1 MKKKDMNTPNPK
13 KAGPPQWATRFF
25 RWFCNDHLSEAVL
38 GDLEELYARRR
49 PLLGKRKADLLFV
62 MNVLLFLQPFAIKK
76 RSSTPVNQL
85 AMFENYFKIAWRT
98 MSRQRLY
105 TGIKIGGLAIAIG
118 TCILITLF
126 VRRELTYDQHY
137 QKGDLVYRVYRESN
151 LHGETERGIYFPAP
165 FAKAL
170 QDEYPEIELAGH
182 YNPSANAVDAGNTV
196 RRGDE
201 IESTHE
207 DGFVYADQ
215 GLADIFELPF
225 LRGNAQKALLEPNTL
240 VITKR
245 IADKYFANDDPIGKT
260 LILNDDETQP
270 YSISG
275 VVQNPAATTHFQFN
289 FLISL
294 AGKEFWKGEKTAW
307 MSSNYLDYIRVR
319 PGTDVA
325 ALEEKMDALI
335 GKYFVPSAAESG
347 DDRSLMAWV
356 KSLHFKLQ
364 PVQDIHLNTM
374 SVGDNLTHGDV
385 RYAWLFGAIAFFIL
399 TIACINFINLSTA
412 RSAHRAKE
420 VGLRKVVGSPRSQ
433 LVNQFL
439 IESLVFSFISFALGL
454 ALARTALP
462 SFNTLLA
469 SPLTFPWEAWWFIPL
484 LFLGAVLIGFVAG
497 IYPSFY
503 LSSFKPVDVLKGHTT
518 LGARS
523 SIRSLLVVFQ
533 FSISIILIVATLVIQ
548 QQMHFILHKK
558 LGFNKDQVLILQDT
572 HTLGDRIVTFK
583 NELLQLPNIKHA
595 TISGFLPLE
604 GADRNGNPF
613 WADGEKEP
621 EEGVGAQ
628 IWSVDHDYLP
638 TLGIDLVAGRNF
650 NVEMASDSQ
659 AVIINQTMA
668 NALNLKDPTGRA
680 IVNPWKQKW
689 NVIGIMEDF
698 HFETLKKQIEPLCVV
713 IGRSSNVVMVKID
726 SKHPQD
732 AIESISGLWKK
743 FSPHQAIR
751 YTFLDQRYAAMYE
764 EVHRTQQIFTGFAA
778 LAILLACLGL
788 FALSAF
794 LAEQRSKEIS
804 IRLVLGATAGS
815 IFQLLTRNFM
825 TLLCIALVIATPLS
839 WYMMQRWLEDYV
851 YKISISWSTF
861 AIAGLVAVAIALF
874 TVSYHTIRAALAN
887 PANRLRSE

>member
-1 MKKKDMNTPNPK
+1 
-13 KAGPPQWATRFF
+13 
-25 RWFCNDHLSEAVL
+25 
-38 GDLEELYARRR
+38 
-49 PLLGKRKADLLFV
+49 
-62 MNVLLFLQPFAIKK
+62 
-76 RSSTPVNQL
+76 
-85 AMFENYFKIAWRT
+85 MFENCFKIAWRT
-98 MSRQRLY
+98 MTRQRLY

-137 QKGDLVYRVYRESN
+137 QKSDLVYRVYRESN

-170 QDEYPEIELAGH
+170 QDDYPEIELAGH
-182 YNPSANAVDAGNTV
+182 YNPSANSGAGGNTV
-196 RRGDE
+196 RRHDE

-207 DGFVYADQ
+207 EGFIYVDQ
-215 GLADIFELPF
+215 GLADIFELTF
-225 LRGNAQKALLEPNTL
+225 IHGNAQKALLEPNTI
-240 VITKR
+240 VITQR
-245 IADKYFANDDPIGKT
+245 IADKYFANEDPIGKT
-260 LILNDDETQP
+260 LILNNDETQP
-270 YSISG
+270 YSVSG
-275 VVQNPAATTHFQFN
+275 VVQNPSATTHFQFN
-289 FLISL
+289 FLLSL

-325 ALEEKMDALI
+325 ALEKKMDVLI
-335 GKYFVPSAAESG
+335 GKYFVPSAAASG
-347 DDRSLMAWV
+347 NDRSLMAWV

-364 PVQDIHLNTM
+364 PVRDIHLNTAG
-374 SVGDNLTHGDV
+374 VGDNLPHGDI
-385 RYAWLFGAIAFFIL
+385 RYTWLFGAIAFFIL

-439 IESLVFSFISFALGL
+439 IESLVFSFLSFALGL
-454 ALARTALP
+454 GLARLFLP

-469 SPLTFPWEAWWFIPL
+469 SPLAFPWEAWWFIPL
-484 LFLGAVLIGFVAG
+484 LFLGAVLTGFIAG

-503 LSSFKPVDVLKGHTT
+503 LSSFKPIEVLKGHTT

-533 FSISIILIVATLVIQ
+533 FSISIILIIATLIIQ
-548 QQMHFILHKK
+548 QQMHFILTKK
-558 LGFNKDQVLILQDT
+558 LGFDKDQVLILQDT
-572 HTLGDRIVTFK
+572 HTLGEQVTAFK
-583 NELLQLPNIKHA
+583 NELVQLPHIKHA
-595 TISGFLPLE
+595 TLSGYLPLE
-604 GADRNGNPF
+604 GAARNGNPF
-613 WADGEKEP
+613 WADGAREP
-621 EEGVGAQ
+621 EEGIGAQ

-638 TLGIDLVAGRNF
+638 ALGIDLVAGRNF

-668 NALNLKDPTGRA
+668 NALNLKDPVGQA
-680 IVNPWKQKW
+680 IVNPWNRKW
-689 NVIGIMEDF
+689 NVIGVMEDF
-698 HFETLKKQIEPLCVV
+698 HFETLKKHIEPLCVV
-713 IGRSSNVVMVKID
+713 IGRSSNVMLVKVD
-726 SKHPQD
+726 SKNSQNV
-732 AIESISGLWKK
+732 IESIAGLWKK

-825 TLLCIALVIATPLS
+825 TLLFIALVIATPLS
-839 WYMMQRWLEDYV
+839 WYMMNRWLEDYA

-861 AIAGLVAVAIALF
+861 VVAGLVSVVIALF

-887 PANRLRSE
+887 PASRLRSE

>member
-1 MKKKDMNTPNPK
+1 MNQPSPE
-13 KAGPPQWATRFF
+13 KARPPQWAMRFF

-49 PLLGKRKADLLFV
+49 PVLGKKRADFLFV
-62 MNVLLFLQPFAIKK
+62 INVLLFLQPFAIKK
-76 RSSTPVNQL
+76 RSSSSSVNHL

-151 LHGETERGIYFPAP
+151 LHGETERGVYFPAP

-182 YNPSANAVDAGNTV
+182 YNPSANAGAGGNTV

-201 IESTHE
+201 IESAHE
-207 DGFVYADQ
+207 EGFVYVDQ
-215 GLADIFELPF
+215 GLADIFELSF
-225 LRGNAQKALLEPNTL
+225 IRGNAQKVLLEPNTI
-240 VITKR
+240 VITQR
-245 IADKYFANDDPIGKT
+245 IADKYFAHEDPVGKI
-260 LILNDDETQP
+260 LILNNDETQV
-270 YSISG
+270 YTISG
-275 VVQNPAATTHFQFN
+275 VVQDPPATTHFQFN

-325 ALEEKMDALI
+325 ALEKKMDALI
-335 GKYFVPSAAESG
+335 GKYFVPSAAASG

-364 PVQDIHLNTM
+364 PVRDIHLNTAG
-374 SVGDNLTHGDV
+374 VGDNLPHGDI

-454 ALARTALP
+454 ALARTSLP

-469 SPLTFPWEAWWFIPL
+469 SPLTFPWEAWWFVPL

-548 QQMHFILHKK
+548 QQMHFILTKK
-558 LGFNKDQVLILQDT
+558 LGFDKDQVLILQDT
-572 HTLGDRIVTFK
+572 HTLGDQIVAFK
-583 NELLQLPNIKHA
+583 NELVQLPNIKNV
-595 TISGFLPLE
+595 TISGYLPLE
-604 GADRNGNPF
+604 GAARNGNPF
-613 WADGEKEP
+613 WAEGAKEP

-650 NVEMASDSQ
+650 NVELASDSQ

-668 NALNLKDPTGRA
+668 NALNLHDAVGRA
-680 IVNPWKQKW
+680 IVNPWNQKW
-689 NVIGIMEDF
+689 NVIGVMEDF
-698 HFETLKKQIEPLCVV
+698 HFETLKKHIEPLCVV
-713 IGRSSNVVMVKID
+713 IGRSSNIVMVKVG
-726 SKHPQD
+726 SKDFQR
-732 AIESISGLWKK
+732 AIESVSGLWKK
-743 FSPHQAIR
+743 FSPHQVLR

-804 IRLVLGATAGS
+804 IRLVLGATTGS

-825 TLLCIALVIATPLS
+825 TLLFIALVIATPLA

-861 AIAGLVAVAIALF
+861 AVAGLVSAVIALF

-887 PANRLRSE
+887 PASRLRSE